1 MIPLQ
6 VNLSELVVPA
16 ASFLVIMAVTW
27 VSAYLIGVVLARLM
41 SRSAPLVAA
50 QTKRL
55 AKVFV
60 WTVGTLLAIEQ
71 LGLRVD
77 LLLIVIGLGG
87 VALIVGNRDSL
98 ENISARYFSDLY
110 VPVRVGDYVAVRGYT
125 GRVIEMNP
133 ISTILLSADDQLISI
148 PNTVFVKEAVVN
160 ATPQAWK
167 ELTIPIVVNGDVDLP
182 EFEREV
188 LKSCNKIRLHLD
200 QRFPPVLSVK
210 SRNSQTAELS
220 LTLMVKEPGRKD
232 EISSEMNQRI
242 AAIVEVSKK
251 KGR

>member
-1 MIPLQ
+1 VVLQ
-6 VNLSELVVPA
+6 VSPSELLLPA
-16 ASFLVIMAVTW
+16 ASFAVIILATW
-27 VSAYLIGVVLARLM
+27 VIAYIVGVVLARLM
-41 SRSAPLVAA
+41 SRSAPMVAA
-50 QTKRL
+50 QAKRL
-55 AKVFV
+55 VRVFI
-60 WTVGTLLAIEQ
+60 WTVGILLAVEQ

-110 VPVRVGDYVAVRGYT
+110 VPVRVGDYVAVRGHT

-210 SRNSQTAELS
+210 SRSEQTAELS
-220 LTLMVKEPGRKD
+220 LTLMVKEPGRKE
-232 EISSEMNQRI
+232 EISTEMNQRI
-242 AAIVEVSKK
+242 SAIVESSKK
-251 KGR
+251 K

>member
-1 MIPLQ
+1 MLPLQ
-6 VNLSELVVPA
+6 VSPSELLIPA
-16 ASFLVIMAVTW
+16 ASALVILAITW
-27 VSAYLIGVVLARLM
+27 ITAYVIGVVLARLM

-50 QTKRL
+50 QAKRL
-55 AKVFV
+55 ARVFV
-60 WTVGTLLAIEQ
+60 WTVGILLAVEQ

-77 LLLIVIGLGG
+77 LLLIIVGLGG
-87 VALIVGNRDSL
+87 VALIVSNRDAL

-110 VPVRVGDYVAVRGYT
+110 VPVKVGDYVAVRGHT

-188 LKSCNKIRLHLD
+188 LRSCNKIRLHLD

-210 SRNSQTAELS
+210 SRSPQTAELS
-220 LTLMVKEPGRKD
+220 LTLMVKEPGRKE
-232 EISSEMNQRI
+232 EISSEMNGRI
-242 AAIVEVSKK
+242 SAIVEASKK

>member
-1 MIPLQ
+1 LIPLQ
-6 VNLSELVVPA
+6 VNPSELVVPA

-27 VSAYLIGVVLARLM
+27 VVAYLIGVVLARLM
-41 SRSAPLVAA
+41 GRSSPLVAA

-55 AKVFV
+55 ARVFV
-60 WTVGTLLAIEQ
+60 WTVGILLAIEQ

-77 LLLIVIGLGG
+77 LLLIIIGLGG

-110 VPVRVGDYVAVRGYT
+110 VPVRVGDYVAVRGHT

-167 ELTIPIVVNGDVDLP
+167 ELTISIVVNGDVDLP

-210 SRNSQTAELS
+210 SRSSQTAELS

-242 AAIVEVSKK
+242 SAIVEASKR

>member
-1 MIPLQ
+1 MVVLQ
-6 VNLSELVVPA
+6 VSPSELLLPA
-16 ASFLVIMAVTW
+16 ASFAVIILATW
-27 VSAYLIGVVLARLM
+27 VIAYIVGVVLARLM
-41 SRSAPLVAA
+41 SRSAPMVAA
-50 QTKRL
+50 QAKRL
-55 AKVFV
+55 VRVFI
-60 WTVGTLLAIEQ
+60 WTVGILLAVEQ

-110 VPVRVGDYVAVRGYT
+110 VPVRVGDYVAVRGHT

-210 SRNSQTAELS
+210 SRSEQTAELS
-220 LTLMVKEPGRKD
+220 LTLMVKEPGRKE
-232 EISSEMNQRI
+232 EISTEMNQRI
-242 AAIVEVSKK
+242 SAIVESSKK
-251 KGR
+251 K

>member
-1 MIPLQ
+1 LQ

-27 VSAYLIGVVLARLM
+27 VVAYLIGVVLARLM
-41 SRSAPLVAA
+41 GRSAPLVAA

-60 WTVGTLLAIEQ
+60 WTVGILLAIEQ

-77 LLLIVIGLGG
+77 LLLVIIGLGG

-210 SRNSQTAELS
+210 SRSSQTAELS

-242 AAIVEVSKK
+242 SAIVEASKR